1 MHAQSFADTWQIFTV
16 QQTFIIMYIHLFP
29 LMFRSTI
36 LYLQLPQMSENPKF
50 SGTTMPD
57 DERLI

>member
-1 MHAQSFADTWQIFTV
+1 MHAQSFADMWQIFTV
-16 QQTFIIMYIHLFP
+16 QQTFVIMYIHLFP
-29 LMFRSTI
+29 LMFLSTI
-36 LYLQLPQMSENPKF
+36 LYLQLPHMSENPKF